1 MAIALGIISGGIRVA
16 AANANDF
23 TYQSLTNLGPCAS
36 SRVLLMNNDT
46 NPICPIQGQGYHD
59 TSNTVEVGQTYWW
72 HDDTPFDEEIPGAG
86 MTFAAYINL
95 LDGANHILY
104 HKRESDPAPEK
115 LWELV
120 DCRTGSAATRLVAGV
135 YNYLPWSKTCQ
146 PIDAVY
152 SAPISPTEY
161 TVGMGNSNGIRQVSV
176 ITMRATTDSEGK
188 PTAKIYSPLYEDG
201 IGTIFFDAVN
211 FMTAAMYRN
220 SHIAVEISYEYA
232 SGVEGDDDNILDF
245 SKETDMGKLDWI
257 RVPCEVFKVI
267 KGGGCERDEEN
278 DGKTEVVMNS
288 TSGFDGMY
296 YRIRANV
303 NYNSPIRFRIVRT
316 DVKSTAYTDFGDLII
331 VDNIIAS
338 YPTPKATLSPT
349 GIDSEGEGFAKIGRV
364 GAFSEPFLS
373 KGLDTAKPRMT
384 YSAETNGLPPFIDWK
399 ASVTNSD
406 FVWRWCYL
414 NQAYG
419 PWTTNEMSLAENG
432 TELVGDSP
440 ISVTNRIGD
449 IEYYYVAD
457 VAGTHYEFFD
467 FANDTPVPL
476 PAADAGSTRV
486 RYPDTTVEGVSNYW
500 SRIREGVSPWQEMHL
515 ESFVIT
521 NAEEVL
527 VATNSWTMELI
538 SDHTWRG
545 FVFTPTNYAGCVAHI
560 RFTGKNM
567 WESNGVNPSVA
578 SQTWYFPIGEV
589 KEIPMGGVATTAKGD
604 REQDIVLDATSG
616 YLMLEFNDES
626 GAFTMNRAE
635 YQDFNKWTPSAGQ
648 EENRYIGD
656 YVNTS
661 YVGRAKQEYTLDIG
675 NWSLS
680 RSSSPYWWENFD
692 AMAGNRDYPFDVP
705 FGLNRQTPNGWVASN
720 GMFINGMFSAVTNK
734 TTYGMALQLQ
744 GRGLGTL
751 SLIDPAD
758 VPQGIGTVSFAAR
771 LAQYIEF
778 GDFYYYIDG
787 TARNNYAISAKV
799 AMTNRRKKFS
809 DVSTGSPSL
818 SMVAYYRPG
827 KGCYELRV
835 TRVST
840 ASATDIWAKN
850 GKMELAIYKWSMGA
864 DPVTGEY
871 GMRAVKLASNTYTDA
886 EANYLVPPTS
896 GNIETDNAT
905 WSSMFLAAYT
915 SGNSTYI
922 EGAVAV
928 KPNSTIA
935 YDDFRITNNKMFVVS
950 FTDTDEALT
959 KGSFGVCTTE
969 CPGTF
974 GSIQYHVVSGVGP
987 YKNPSTGV
995 FSIGKFAS
1003 CPSIGSADD
1012 GVSQPW
1018 IQRTIV
1024 AGDWGSMSPSRI
1036 VRWDDSSNEYLGT
1049 FPKGLCAGPVSQKV
1063 YLSTAPSGNSSQ
1075 WSDTGLEFTLT
1086 NYLAETVV
1094 FSPRTTTPANI
1105 QISVGGNQSS
1115 PRTDVAIDDVQLS
1128 QWAGDASVS
1137 SDLGSTEKWAFT
1149 DAWIAGTTNDVYQGA
1164 GSSSD
1169 DSVAAITKCG
1179 YYVQQINDTEF
1190 IYVFT
1195 NTTAGALGTY
1205 AEFVPK
1211 QDMTVKELF
1220 VLGAGGGGGPGGGG
1234 GGGGNAIWITNDV
1247 EYVAGESGIQIYVG
1261 NGGSGGGKT
1270 TSNMNPANS
1279 GSGGTSYVKLKNPL
1293 KPSSVQT
1300 YSGYGGG
1307 AGGAYES
1314 GRTNGVN
1321 SASSVA
1327 GGGGSACK
1335 STVSAKGSAAYASGF
1350 GGKAFDGAPGGG
1362 GGGGLRGIRPSDGN
1376 NSASTS
1382 PSSVIF
1388 AGTNG
1393 MDGTAG
1399 ANGGKGG
1406 DGFPV
1411 SALGE
1416 SEIRYA
1422 IAELVAGNKNADV
1435 WLGGGGGGGSGES
1448 TNANMGKGAG
1458 VSGAGGNGGGGQG
1471 GQYTAIQVGT
1481 STYDSP
1487 GFAQGHNAALYTG
1500 GGGGGGSFYNP
1511 VSSGGSKTKNWIIGG
1526 GAGSGGLV
1534 VMHVKIKDRFV
1545 MLQPMRGSET
1555 DPMSV
1560 RTLFLNGISLLSFS
1574 WKDAHPDAVLRVQV
1588 ATNGVDE
1595 SNIRIITSSLDNG
1608 WADFGEPIRFKD
1620 MDDSTRAQ
1628 GSTNILMGLR
1638 APISGI
1644 VRLLMDPSVVAA
1656 ARKGATNELDSLY
1669 GTVIVTGMKVFD
1681 EPALDD
1687 RSWWGWNIMPTYKL
1701 EWSSLYDPVTLGPG
1715 RSLGLNFTGR
1725 LPAGWTVDQMNSKDK
1740 ESDPE
1745 NPFFA
1750 VKTQDDFEVA
1760 EFDKHDPFVQ
1770 TPRFTNRIGAVMFKA
1785 RVTETNSNDSG
1796 WVTISACADPGEED
1810 DAKWDVLTNIEV
1822 TASTTVFEP
1831 FLWRIPTS
1839 QSNYQALRL
1848 TTWGAAEGRYHSEES
1863 GQPFG
1868 DPNVTTNPTPIQRV
1882 LIDEVVVTQPM
1893 APKLSFVNAY
1903 PFRHGLFTT
1912 NSIPADRITSPDEQ
1926 PLLGETFGMQVQVL
1940 PAGMEDELNADSIRV
1955 YMAWYAG
1962 DDKWGYQN
1970 WKDEKYAVK
1979 KVELKRASDWSAG
1992 NLVYRSHPDDPNAF
2006 IPPQMP
2012 GDRGYKHVQ
2021 YHIWAEYENK
2031 NGMEQDPHE
2040 ITQNDW
2046 SRPKW
2051 YEGIEDPNVL
2061 NRTFCPYTV
2070 LDSISPKRA
2079 WINEINIFD
2088 GNTQD
2093 GSNQYI
2099 EVAVPSGYDITGWML
2114 ESLMQKDAPDYRPH
2128 PVATFG
2134 TLGITSMKTANAT
2147 NRYSFIALQSPR
2159 TKAAGTHPELNDGVW
2174 DGFDGGSIQI
2184 GYPHSLRL
2192 VRPTGIVEHEIVFMS
2207 TNTST
2212 APISRDTYEGRYF
2225 HGQLTTKFPEKKDS
2239 IVYAGADAY
2248 GAVPAYP
2255 GKVMSLGVYKGH
2267 GESESCWTNM
2277 MQNTPGKVNIL
2288 ADGTLQ
2294 SIDPKY
2300 FEPPTGTNL
2309 WIYAN
2314 IDDGSLNSLSM
2325 VIGGVTNTSAVIIV
2339 PQGSDGSFSTSI
2351 VYVVKKWFELD
2362 TVTTNELGR
2371 PAGMVTEATG
2381 VSRVWTLDLSNLRLS
2396 NPESRQFEVNAS
2408 TRDSSKISG
2417 LGDNGIAKDDPY
2429 YPAVVDWLQNYEEGE
2444 IRLAEYW
2451 GSDSGPYKP
2460 DGISKK
2466 LLNLKQM
2473 YWLDIPPVSA
2483 APDRYTDSSEW
2494 VFKGY
2499 VSNVSPL
2506 KVNQVNPVTGEFMEN
2521 RNVSVKMMI
2530 SNRLTNVAH
2539 APCTLRGIVPGST
2552 SSNHNGQV
2560 LSDWD
2565 SVTFKI
2571 TGMLISS
2578 DNRTSNIRRPLR
2590 WFTFGPESFTNF
2602 TREIEILDPFS
2613 TFSPGYSY
2621 GWYKYPSSTVGF
2633 AWSLGDDTNR
2643 PAVKV
2648 ELLNNESAAYPELTS
2663 P

>member
-16 AANANDF
+16 VADVVDPF
-23 TYQSLTNLGPCAS
+23 SYQVLTNLGPYTS

-46 NPICPIQGQGYHD
+46 NPTCPIQGQGYHD

-72 HDDTPFDEEIPGAG
+72 HDDTPIDAVIGTTA
-86 MTFAAYINL
+86 INDVMNL
-95 LDGANHILY
+95 KSGIHHILY
-104 HKRESDPAPEK
+104 HKRSEDIVPVK

-120 DCRTGSAATRLVAGV
+120 NCRAGSAAMKLSATF
-135 YNYLPWSKTCQ
+135 NYLPWSSTCQ
-146 PIDAVY
+146 PIEEEKY
-152 SAPISPTEY
+152 SSPIPDTWVRGADDSG
-161 TVGMGNSNGIRQVSV
+161 VKQVAV
-176 ITMRATTDSEGK
+176 ITMRASLD
-188 PTAKIYSPLYEDG
+188 AAIYSPLYEDG
-201 IGTIFFDAVN
+201 IGEICFDAIN
-211 FMTAAMYRN
+211 FMKSYVN
-220 SHIAVEISYEYA
+220 SHIAVEVA
-232 SGVEGDDDNILDF
+232 MGVNETALGDLPAGFDSDTENSVLNWVR
-245 SKETDMGKLDWI
+245 L
-257 RVPCEVFKVI
+257 PCEVFTVVKN
-267 KGGGCERDEEN
+267 GGCTEDTYN
-278 DGKTEVVMNS
+278 NGKTEVRL
-288 TSGFDGMY
+288 SGVSGHDNQY
-296 YRIRANV
+296 YRIRVKV
-303 NYNSPIRFRIVRT
+303 NYRGAIKFRIIRT
-316 DVKSTAYTDFGDLII
+316 DVWSTNYLDYQDII
-331 VDNIIAS
+331 LVDNIIAS

-384 YSAETNGLPPFIDWK
+384 YSADTNGLPSFIDWK

-419 PWTTNEMSLAENG
+419 PWTTNKMSVAENG
-432 TELVGDSP
+432 VELVGDNP

-476 PAADAGSTRV
+476 PAAEAGSTRI

-515 ESFVIT
+515 ESYVIT
-521 NAEEVL
+521 NAEAVL

-545 FVFTPTNYAGCVAHI
+545 FLFTPTNYAGCVAHI

-578 SQTWYFPIGEV
+578 SKTWYFPIGEV
-589 KEIPMGGVATTAKGD
+589 KEIPMGGVAPDALEGE
-604 REQDIVLDATSG
+604 EQDVILDATSG
-616 YLMLEFNDES
+616 YLMFEFNDQS

-635 YQDFNKWTPSAGQ
+635 YQDFNKWTPAIGQ

-692 AMAGNRDYPFDVP
+692 AMAGNKDYPFDVP
-705 FGLNRQTPNGWVASN
+705 FGLNVQTPNGWVASN

-771 LAQYIEF
+771 LAQYMEF
-778 GDFYYYIDG
+778 SDFYYYIDG

-864 DPVTGEY
+864 DPETGEY
-871 GMRAVKLASNTYTDA
+871 GVRAVKLASNTYTDA
-886 EANYLVPPTS
+886 EASYLVPPTS
-896 GNIETDNAT
+896 GNVETDNKT

-915 SGNSTYI
+915 AGNSTYI

-928 KPNSTIA
+928 KPNGTTA
-935 YDDFRITNNKMFVVS
+935 YDDFKITGNKMFVVS
-950 FTDTDEALT
+950 FTDSNEPLT
-959 KGSFGVCTTE
+959 KGSFGVCTKE

-974 GSIQYHVVSGVGP
+974 GSIQVHKITGTGP

-995 FSIGKFAS
+995 FSTGKFAA
-1003 CPSIGSADD
+1003 CPTTGSIDD
-1012 GVSQPW
+1012 GESVIW
-1018 IQRTIV
+1018 LQRTLTD
-1024 AGDWGSMSPSRI
+1024 GDWGSASPNRI
-1036 VRWDDSSNEYLGT
+1036 CRWDDNANNDYSGIFT
-1049 FPKGLCAGPVSQKV
+1049 KGLCAGPVSQKV

-1105 QISVGGNQSS
+1105 QISVGGNQGS
-1115 PRTDVAIDDVQLS
+1115 PRTDVAIDDIQLS
-1128 QWAGDASVS
+1128 QWAGDS
-1137 SDLGSTEKWAFT
+1137 SEDLGSTEKWAFT

-1211 QDMTVKELF
+1211 QDMTVKEVF

-1270 TSNMNPANS
+1270 TSNMNPADS

-1362 GGGGLRGIRPSDGN
+1362 GGGGLRGIRPSDGS

-1393 MDGTAG
+1393 MDGSAG
-1399 ANGGKGG
+1399 AYGGKGG

-1471 GQYTAIQVGT
+1471 GQYTAIQGGT

-1487 GFAQGHNAALYTG
+1487 GSAQGHNAALYTG

-1545 MLQPMRGSET
+1545 MLQPMRGSENK
-1555 DPMSV
+1555 PMSI
-1560 RTLFLNGISLLSFS
+1560 RTPFLNGISLFSFS
-1574 WKDAHPDAVLRVQV
+1574 WKDAHSNAVLRVQV
-1588 ATNGVDE
+1588 VTNGVDVPP
-1595 SNIRIITSSLDNG
+1595 SVTDDNIGSLTQDLNVRNL

-1669 GTVIVTGMKVFD
+1669 GTVIVTGVKVFD
-1681 EPALDD
+1681 EPELDD

-1715 RSLGLNFTGR
+1715 RSLGLNFSG
-1725 LPAGWTVDQMNSKDK
+1725 VFSKDDIYK
-1740 ESDPE
+1740 GNNPDYDPE
-1745 NPFFA
+1745 FA
-1750 VKTQDDFEVA
+1750 DDPETA
-1760 EFDKHDPFVQ
+1760 DYKRHDPFVQ

-1785 RVTETNSNDSG
+1785 RVTETNSPDSG

-1810 DAKWDVLTNIEV
+1810 DTKWDVLTNIEV
-1822 TASTTVFEP
+1822 TASTTVFAP

-1848 TTWGAAEGRYHSEES
+1848 TAWGAAEGRYHSEES
-1863 GQPFG
+1863 GQPFS

-1912 NSIPADRITSPDEQ
+1912 NSIPADRITSSDEQ

-2362 TVTTNELGR
+2362 WVVTNEVGK
-2371 PAGMVTEATG
+2371 AGGAAE
-2381 VSRVWTLDLSNLRLS
+2381 VSCLSRNGTNSVWMLDLSGLKLS
-2396 NPESRQFEVNAS
+2396 DPESRQFEVNAS

-2429 YPAVVDWLQNYEEGE
+2429 YPAVVDWLQDYEEGE

-2506 KVNQVNPVTGEFMEN
+2506 KVNQVNPVTGELMEN

-2613 TFSPGYSY
+2613 TLSPGYSY

>member
-1 MAIALGIISGGIRVA
+1 MWKSGTANLGGIKQVA
-16 AANANDF
+16 HISMRG
-23 TYQSLTNLGPCAS
+23 T
-36 SRVLLMNNDT
+36 
-46 NPICPIQGQGYHD
+46 
-59 TSNTVEVGQTYWW
+59 
-72 HDDTPFDEEIPGAG
+72 EEA
-86 MTFAAYINL
+86 
-95 LDGANHILY
+95 
-104 HKRESDPAPEK
+104 
-115 LWELV
+115 V
-120 DCRTGSAATRLVAGV
+120 
-135 YNYLPWSKTCQ
+135 
-146 PIDAVY
+146 VY
-152 SAPISPTEY
+152 SPY
-161 TVGMGNSNGIRQVSV
+161 
-176 ITMRATTDSEGK
+176 
-188 PTAKIYSPLYEDG
+188 YEEG
-201 IGTIFFDAVN
+201 IGEIYFDVVN
-211 FMTAAMYRN
+211 GFALN
-220 SHIAVEISYEYA
+220 NPDSIQVQIATSLIGSEIGD
-232 SGVEGDDDNILDF
+232 SGEGDDIKADEGLGDSVDFALYDWQTVPSDVFVVDEKKNITLPDENRDVSEIVLDT
-245 SKETDMGKLDWI
+245 SKYYDK
-257 RVPCEVFKVI
+257 
-267 KGGGCERDEEN
+267 
-278 DGKTEVVMNS
+278 
-288 TSGFDGMY
+288 MY
-296 YRIRANV
+296 YRVRVKLNHRGG
-303 NYNSPIRFRIVRT
+303 IRFRIKRLSSNASGSNM
-316 DVKSTAYTDFGDLII
+316 DYGGLIFIDNVI
-331 VDNIIAS
+331 VS
-338 YPTPKATLSPT
+338 YPGVSAQLSPM
-349 GIDSEGEGFAKIGRV
+349 GVLSQSDDDSENGGRANIGYV
-364 GAFSEPFLS
+364 GAFTEPILS
-373 KGLDTAKPRMT
+373 RGIEGAKPRMSF
-384 YSAETNGLPPFIDWK
+384 SAVTNGQPPWADAKAEVSKATCAYRWK
-399 ASVTNSD
+399 
-406 FVWRWCYL
+406 YL
-414 NQAYG
+414 NQSYG
-419 PWTTNEMSLAENG
+419 PWKSNTVDNVAVYEGTNVIWDTAIE
-432 TELVGDSP
+432 VPDK
-440 ISVTNRIGD
+440 VGD
-449 IEYYYVAD
+449 IEYSYMAWVS
-457 VAGTHYEFFD
+457 GTRYKFFD
-467 FANDTPVPL
+467 FALDDKLDFPDDT
-476 PAADAGSTRV
+476 AAASFVEAGT
-486 RYPDTTVEGVSNYW
+486 NYW
-500 SRIREGVSPWQEMHL
+500 SRIREGVSPWQEMRL
-515 ESFVIT
+515 ESLVIT
-521 NAEEVL
+521 NAEAVL

-545 FVFTPTNYAGCVAHI
+545 FLFTPTNYAGCVAHI

-648 EENRYIGD
+648 EENKYIGD

-675 NWSLS
+675 NWPLS

-778 GDFYYYIDG
+778 GDFYYYVDG

-871 GMRAVKLASNTYTDA
+871 GMRAVKLALNTYTDA

-974 GSIQYHVVSGVGP
+974 GSIQVHKITGTGP

-995 FSIGKFAS
+995 FSTGKFAA
-1003 CPSIGSADD
+1003 CPTTGSIDD
-1012 GVSQPW
+1012 GESVIW
-1018 IQRTIV
+1018 LQRTLTD
-1024 AGDWGSMSPSRI
+1024 GDWGSSSPNRI
-1036 VRWDDSSNEYLGT
+1036 CRWDDNPEKDYFGT
-1049 FPKGLCAGPVSQKV
+1049 FSAGLCAGPVSQKV

-1075 WSDTGLEFTLT
+1075 WSDTGLELTLT

-1115 PRTDVAIDDVQLS
+1115 PRTDVAIDDIQLS

-1149 DAWIAGTTNDVYQGA
+1149 DGWIAGTTNDVYQGT

-1179 YYVQQINDTEF
+1179 YYVQQLNDTEF

-1195 NTTAGALGTY
+1195 NTTAGALGNY
-1205 AEFVPK
+1205 ATFVPK
-1211 QDMTVKELF
+1211 QDMIVKEVF

-1362 GGGGLRGIRPSDGN
+1362 GGGGLRGIRPSDGSD
-1376 NSASTS
+1376 SASTS

-1393 MDGTAG
+1393 MDGSAG
-1399 ANGGKGG
+1399 AYGGKGG

-1422 IAELVAGNKNADV
+1422 IAELVAGNKNADI

-1471 GQYTAIQVGT
+1471 GQYTAIQGGT

-1574 WKDAHPDAVLRVQV
+1574 WKDAHSNAVLRVQI

-1608 WADFGEPIRFKD
+1608 WTDFGEPIRFKD

-1669 GTVIVTGMKVFD
+1669 GTVIVTGVKVFD
-1681 EPALDD
+1681 EPELDD

-1715 RSLGLNFTGR
+1715 RSLGLNFSG
-1725 LPAGWTVDQMNSKDK
+1725 VFSKDDIYK
-1740 ESDPE
+1740 GNNPDYDPE
-1745 NPFFA
+1745 FA
-1750 VKTQDDFEVA
+1750 DDPETA
-1760 EFDKHDPFVQ
+1760 DYKRHDPFVQ

-1848 TTWGAAEGRYHSEES
+1848 TAWGAAEGRYHSEES

-1882 LIDEVVVTQPM
+1882 LIDEVLVTQPM

-2212 APISRDTYEGRYF
+2212 SPISRDTYEGRYF

-2362 TVTTNELGR
+2362 RVVTNEVGK
-2371 PAGMVTEATG
+2371 AGGAAE
-2381 VSRVWTLDLSNLRLS
+2381 VSCLSRNGTNSVWMLDLSGLKLS
-2396 NPESRQFEVNAS
+2396 DPESRQFEVNAS

-2499 VSNVSPL
+2499 VSDVSPH

-2578 DNRTSNIRRPLR
+2578 DKRTSNIRRPLR
-2590 WFTFGPESFTNF
+2590 WFTFGSESFTNF

-2613 TFSPGYSY
+2613 TLSPGYSY
-2621 GWYKYPSSTVGF
+2621 GWYKYPSSTVCF